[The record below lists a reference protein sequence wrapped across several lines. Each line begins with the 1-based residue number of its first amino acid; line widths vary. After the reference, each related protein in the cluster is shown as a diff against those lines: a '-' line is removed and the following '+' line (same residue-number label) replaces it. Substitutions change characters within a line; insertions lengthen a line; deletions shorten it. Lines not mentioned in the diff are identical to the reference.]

1 LLFTRPQKYAFS
13 QCVDDKLYL
22 LRCTEG
28 QFRGRFLFINRT
40 ADGELFGSADPEEH
54 EQVTMYIEDAGLSP
68 FHAQITF
75 ADASGEPIFTN
86 DDFQ

>member
-1 LLFTRPQKYAFS
+1 
-13 QCVDDKLYL
+13 
-22 LRCTEG
+22 
-28 QFRGRFLFINRT
+28 LFINRT